1 MDELTIYQ
9 KHYDLILYA
18 FPIINGFPKAQKF
31 MLGQQIQNSL
41 LDIAKLIVQANK
53 QRGNRLPL
61 LAQMDVE
68 IEKLRLLI
76 RLAKDLRM
84 LSIKQYGALAERIN
98 EIGRL
103 LGGWIKS
110 QASSSR

>member
-1 MDELTIYQ
+1 MEELTIYQ
-9 KHYDLILYA
+9 RQYDLILYA
-18 FPIINGFPKAQKF
+18 FPIINGFPKGQRF
-31 MLGQQIQNSL
+31 VLGQQIQNCL

-53 QRGNRLPL
+53 QRTNRLPI
-61 LAQMDVE
+61 LAQADIE

-84 LSIKQYGALAERIN
+84 VSVKQYGTLAERIN

-103 LGGWIKS
+103 LGGWLKS
-110 QASSSR
+110 QTAGSR